1 MKHNAHPL
9 PRFNFLIKF
18 HDSGLIFRPMIG
30 FGNCD
35 PGVLGENFA
44 RTKEEGS
51 FANVIIHSGG
61 REVSKLVEFSLEEK
75 SIRDWHSSI
84 KICIIRSLTWS
95 YSGLTVGWWFISGFF
110 RATFLP
116 SSRNK
121 RRDSP
126 ERGNSLSGRR
136 ASPRWRK
143 ASRNA
148 ILEDSHTGNIHMY
161 MNFSVRGWYECMRTR
176 KCVHFSFFR
185 EKRQFV
191 SLSSKRDSYYRDGR
205 ERGKKRICISIKFLI
220 VIFLSSCIFFRIF
233 F

>member
-1 MKHNAHPL
+1 MEKRYRCYRRSSSSLAWRKN
-9 PRFNFLIKF
+9 R
-18 HDSGLIFRPMIG
+18 SGIG
-30 FGNCD
+30 IRRSRYASFV
-35 PGVLGENFA
+35 VLLGLT
-44 RTKEEGS
+44 RVLQSDGDLYPGS
-51 FANVIIHSGG
+51 FAPLFFHR
-61 REVSKLVEFSLEEK
+61 RE
-75 SIRDWHSSI
+75 
-84 KICIIRSLTWS
+84 
-95 YSGLTVGWWFISGFF
+95 ISDEI
-110 RATFLP
+110 P
-116 SSRNK
+116 
-121 RRDSP
+121 P

-233 F
+233 FNDSFAIENRVISCWIWII